1 MERRLAAIL
10 AADVVGYSRMM
21 QADEAGTL
29 DALKV
34 RHKEILHPLVAK
46 HRGRIFKLMGDGV
59 LIEFA
64 EAVSALACSV
74 DLQNTL
80 ATTNTGLPEERQIV
94 LRIGINVGD
103 VIDEGGDLYG
113 DSVNI
118 AARLETLADPGAIYL
133 SQAVRRAVE
142 DKVPQQFDDLG
153 VHRLKNMSERV
164 QVYRVSGV
172 SAPKLSIAKSEL
184 LSKPAIA
191 VLPFTNLGS
200 EPDQQYLSDGIAED
214 IITELSRYRELLVVA
229 RNSSFQYRNN
239 TSDMKRVGRELG
251 ADYLVEGSVRKA
263 GDRLRI
269 SARLTEAATGGQI
282 WAERYD
288 RDVQDV
294 FAVQDE
300 VTQAVTASLAG
311 QLRQRDTE
319 GARRR
324 PTKSWRAYDYVLRA
338 IDRTDQ
344 YDTAEA
350 AKLLHRAIEL
360 DPDYALAHA
369 MLAYTSV
376 VAFFEDLKSETL
388 SQALASAQ
396 RALSLDELDAFCHC
410 QLGFVLIYFERFD
423 EAEQHIGRAVSLNAN
438 NVFFAMHQAN
448 LFARI
453 GRAQEALEILD
464 LVVLRDPLMP
474 PVYWELRSMALFQLR
489 RYDDMIKAMLQMNP
503 RQYWDHAVL
512 AAAYAMLGRDAEA
525 RIEAA
530 EVLRMKPDFSVPA
543 YAKQDPYKDPVDQ
556 RRVLDAF
563 RMAGLPD

>member
-1 MERRLAAIL
+1 MNCSPSPRLL
-10 AADVVGYSRMM
+10 
-21 QADEAGTL
+21 
-29 DALKV
+29 
-34 RHKEILHPLVAK
+34 
-46 HRGRIFKLMGDGV
+46 
-59 LIEFA
+59 
-64 EAVSALACSV
+64 CS
-74 DLQNTL
+74 
-80 ATTNTGLPEERQIV
+80 P
-94 LRIGINVGD
+94 
-103 VIDEGGDLYG
+103 
-113 DSVNI
+113 
-118 AARLETLADPGAIYL
+118 
-133 SQAVRRAVE
+133 SQ
-142 DKVPQQFDDLG
+142 
-153 VHRLKNMSERV
+153 
-164 QVYRVSGV
+164 
-172 SAPKLSIAKSEL
+172 
-184 LSKPAIA
+184 
-191 VLPFTNLGS
+191 NLGDD
-200 EPDQQYLSDGIAED
+200 PDQRYLGDGIAED
-214 IITELSRYRELLVVA
+214 IITELSRYRELLVIA
-229 RNSSFQYRNN
+229 RNSSFQYRNS

-251 ADYLVEGSVRKA
+251 ADYLVEGSVRRA
-263 GDRLRI
+263 GERLRI

-294 FAVQDE
+294 FAIQDE

-311 QLRQRDTE
+311 QLRQKDTE

-338 IDRTDQ
+338 IDCTDQ
-344 YDTAEA
+344 YATAEA

-376 VAFFEDLKSETL
+376 VAFFEDLNCETL

-396 RALSLDELDAFCHC
+396 KALSLDEMDAFCHC
-410 QLGFVLIYFERFD
+410 QLGFVLIYYERFD
-423 EAEQHIGRAVSLNAN
+423 EAELHIGRAVSLNAN

-453 GRAQEALEILD
+453 GKAQEALEILD

-474 PVYWELRSMALFQLR
+474 PVYWELRSLALFHLR

-512 AAAYAMLGRDAEA
+512 AAAYARLGRDAEA
-525 RIEAA
+525 RAEAA
-530 EVLRMKPDFSVPA
+530 EVLRMKPDFSVQA
-543 YAKQDPYKDPVDQ
+543 YAKQDPFKDPVDQ